1 MVPVVDVFEPT
12 RSEYEYVFKLSYP
25 PMCVLR
31 LLFFAK
37 SRCRMFWAKRVCL
50 VARIRV
56 CRIVPVF
63 DVFNEQAT
71 D

>member
-1 MVPVVDVFEPT
+1 MVPDVDVFELT

-25 PMCVLR
+25 PMCVVR
-31 LLFFAK
+31 LLLFAK

-50 VARIRV
+50 VATIRV
-56 CRIVPVF
+56 CRIAPLF